1 MKFGL
6 FGGARLGPANPLG
19 DSYNYRDFISYVRD
33 AEELGFASIFLV
45 EHHFTGGGQISASLN
60 LLSYLAACTTRMRLG
75 TAVVV
80 LPWHN
85 PVLLAEQVATLD
97 VLSGGRVD
105 FGIGRGYRKIEFE
118 QFCIPMEEAQERH
131 NECLEVMLK
140 AWNTPGRFSHHGKRW
155 QFKDI
160 VVEPAPV
167 QQPHPPLWMAAGTPG
182 GISYVASSNY
192 NLLLDQL
199 AAVDEA
205 AERVRIYLDGLAAR
219 GLPRDAARVGVTRAL
234 HIITTESERAKAM
247 ERRREVV
254 KSIGDLARRPGTAG
268 PPSYADTENVA
279 DDAALIGTPE
289 EIVEKLRLLAA
300 RGIDYVLLSNASPT
314 RKTLEVFAKEI
325 LPHVGHVPARA
336 AAVAAAAAG

>member
-6 FGGARLGPANPLG
+6 FGGARLGPADPLG
-19 DSYNYRDFISYVRD
+19 DSYNYKDFIGYVRD
-33 AEELGFASIFLV
+33 AEQLGFESIFLV
-45 EHHFTGGGQISASLN
+45 EHHFTGSGQVSASLN

-105 FGIGRGYRKIEFE
+105 FGVGRGYRKVEFE

-140 AWNTPGRFSHHGKRW
+140 AWTTPGRFSHHGKRW
-155 QFKDI
+155 QYKDI
-160 VVEPAPV
+160 VVEPAPL
-167 QQPHPPLWMAAGTPG
+167 QQPHPPIWIAAGTPG
-182 GISYVASSNY
+182 GIGFVANRNY

-199 AAVDEA
+199 ATLDQVT
-205 AERVRIYLDGLAAR
+205 ERIRIYLDGLAAHGHAR
-219 GLPRDAARVGVTRAL
+219 SAARVGVTRGL
-234 HIITTESERAKAM
+234 HIITTEEERKKAL
-247 ERRREVV
+247 ERRRDVI
-254 KSIGDLARRPGTAG
+254 KNIGDIARRPGAEG
-268 PPSYADTENVA
+268 PASYDEMVAA

-289 EIVEKLRLLAA
+289 EIVEKVRGLAT
-300 RGIDYVLLSNASPT
+300 RGVEYVLLSNATAS
-314 RKTLEVFAKEI
+314 RRTLEIFAREVMPNVGTQHPKEH
-325 LPHVGHVPARA
+325 P
-336 AAVAAAAAG
+336 VASN

>member
-6 FGGARLGPANPLG
+6 FGGARLGPAHPLG
-19 DSYNYRDFISYVRD
+19 DSYNYRDFIAYVRD
-33 AEELGFASIFLV
+33 AEQLGFESIFLV
-45 EHHFTGGGQISASLN
+45 EHHFTGSGQLSASLN

-105 FGIGRGYRKIEFE
+105 FGIGRGYRKVEFE

-131 NECLEVMLK
+131 NECLEVVLK
-140 AWNTPGRFSHHGKRW
+140 AWTTPGRFSHHGKRW
-155 QFKDI
+155 QYKNI
-160 VVEPAPV
+160 VVEPAPL
-167 QQPHPPLWMAAGTPG
+167 QQPHPPIWMAAGTPG
-182 GISYVASSNY
+182 GIGFVAASNY

-199 AAVDEA
+199 ATVEEA
-205 AERVRIYLDGLAAR
+205 AERMRIYLDGLAAR
-219 GLPRDAARVGVTRAL
+219 GLPRDAGRVGVTRAL
-234 HIITTESERAKAM
+234 HIIESEAERARAL

-254 KSIGDLARRPGTAG
+254 KNIGELARRPGAA
-268 PPSYADTENVA
+268 PPSSYADTDAVA

-289 EIVEKLRLLAA
+289 EIVEKLHTLAA
-300 RGIDYVLLSNASPT
+300 RGIDYVLLSNATPT
-314 RKTLEVFAKEI
+314 RQSLEIFAEKI
-325 LPHVGHVPARA
+325 MPRVARVPARA
-336 AAVAAAAAG
+336 AAVPVAAAR

>member
-6 FGGARLGPANPLG
+6 FGGARLGPVNPLG
-19 DSYNYRDFISYVRD
+19 DSYNYKDFISYVTD
-33 AEELGFASIFLV
+33 AEHLGFESIFLV
-45 EHHFTGGGQISASLN
+45 EHHFTGGGQLSASLN

-131 NECLEVMLK
+131 NECLEVVLK
-140 AWNTPGRFSHHGKRW
+140 AWTTPGRFSHNGKRW
-155 QFKDI
+155 RYKDI
-160 VVEPAPV
+160 VVEPAPL
-167 QQPHPPLWMAAGTPG
+167 QQPHPPIWMAAGTPG
-182 GISYVASSNY
+182 GIGYVAGSNY

-199 AAVDEA
+199 ATLDQV
-205 AERVRIYLDGLAAR
+205 AERVRIYLDGLAAK
-219 GLPRDAARVGVTRAL
+219 GLPRDAGRVGVTRGL
-234 HIITTESERAKAM
+234 HIITTEEERKKAL

-254 KSIGDLARRPGTAG
+254 KNIGDIARRPGGDG
-268 PPSYADTENVA
+268 PSSYDDMIAA
-279 DDAALIGTPE
+279 DDAGLIGTPD
-289 EIVEKLRLLAA
+289 EIVEKLQLLAT
-300 RGIDYVLLSNASPT
+300 RGVEYVLLSNATPS
-314 RKTLEVFAKEI
+314 RRSLEIFAREI
-325 LPHVGHVPARA
+325 MPHVGRA
-336 AAVAAAAAG
+336 PEVVSSAI